1 MKSLDCITMLVLLV
15 YIIPFVLYFYTFN
28 IIDLKAFLGGYGTII
43 LSESLKYFFIGK
55 ASPRPEGA
63 TNCNLWCNDG
73 NQSGQP
79 GMPSGHSAN
88 VSFFAGYYWQQTN
101 NIIIRSLLVMYAG
114 IIMLSRYLKKCH
126 TINQIIAG
134 TIFGL
139 SSSVLVNRI

>member
-1 MKSLDCITMLVLLV
+1 MKSLDSVTMLVLLV
-15 YIIPFVLYFYTFN
+15 YIIPLVLYFYTFN
-28 IIDLKAFLGGYGTII
+28 FIHLKAFLGGYGTII
-43 LSESLKYFFIGK
+43 LSESLKYFVIGK

>member
-15 YIIPFVLYFYTFN
+15 YIIPLVLYFYTFN
-28 IIDLKAFLGGYGTII
+28 IIHLKAFLGAYGTII
-43 LSESLKYFFIGK
+43 LSENLKYFVIGK

-126 TINQIIAG
+126 TINQIIGG

>member
-1 MKSLDCITMLVLLV
+1 MKSLDCVTMLILLV

-28 IIDLKAFLGGYGTII
+28 IIHLKAFLGAYGTIM
-43 LSESLKYFFIGK
+43 LSESLKYFVIGK

>member
-1 MKSLDCITMLVLLV
+1 MKSLDCVTMLILLV

-28 IIDLKAFLGGYGTII
+28 IIHLKAFLGAYGTIM
-43 LSESLKYFFIGK
+43 LSESLKYFVIGK

-139 SSSVLVNRI
+139 SSSILVNRI